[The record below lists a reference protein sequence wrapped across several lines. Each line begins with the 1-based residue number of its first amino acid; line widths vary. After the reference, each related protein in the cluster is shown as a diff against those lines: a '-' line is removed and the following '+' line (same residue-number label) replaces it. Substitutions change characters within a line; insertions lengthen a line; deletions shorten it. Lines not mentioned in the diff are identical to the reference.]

1 MISSF
6 RQHTCA
12 VSIFFFPDR
21 KSWASITWPWPQG
34 LLVQFPLSYHL
45 IQRHWKPS
53 QHCCVSKSLCFS
65 WSFLRTVILGSWQVF
80 YVILVYFFFCFVFV
94 LIQIRVYFLL
104 ILALSIFWSMPFSFW
119 NRVLVGTGRAC
130 FETLR
135 PLAYSLLAEIVHHV
149 RGDLSLSQVL
159 LFLGIFKQHYSVF
172 VILFPFDLWY

>member
-1 MISSF
+1 MGWIFFFYTHYLCLHMISSF

-80 YVILVYFFFCFVFV
+80 YVILVYFFFLLDINPIFEIYMYIYV
-94 LIQIRVYFLL
+94 LERWDLL
-104 ILALSIFWSMPFSFW
+104 ICIILQINIF
-119 NRVLVGTGRAC
+119 
-130 FETLR
+130 
-135 PLAYSLLAEIVHHV
+135 
-149 RGDLSLSQVL
+149 
-159 LFLGIFKQHYSVF
+159 
-172 VILFPFDLWY
+172 